1 MLTTWEE
8 GLVFTEDNNSQATKT
23 YAEHI
28 KNTTQ
33 LELIAVACGQ
43 QSHLRCVIYPLHNR
57 QSEKINEGVKQR
69 L

>member
-1 MLTTWEE
+1 MVTTWEK
-8 GLVFTEDNNSQATKT
+8 GLVFTEDNNSLETKT

-28 KNTTQ
+28 KNTTL
-33 LELIAVACGQ
+33 LELRAVACGQ

-57 QSEKINEGVKQR
+57 QSEKINERVKQR